1 VSEKEKKEPVA
12 EADSKPEAP
21 PPEPEK
27 EEPPQSYKRISF
39 ILSIVLIFAGIV
51 TMLNTWE
58 VLSIKIYRQSNKIIN
73 AEFNRNQAELISR
86 SLSQLNM
93 TTYTSYLINDQLRSS
108 LDEELL
114 ELEALRDEE
123 SEDFDPVLYNGLALQ
138 FDDAL
143 ARTDI
148 DSFYF
153 PTQYLRPDGTYDED
167 RNRAERFADVAN
179 NLEIDSDKILDETW
193 AMRDRKLGF
202 MNATRLLGL
211 SIAILGFEK
220 VFFWKRRLIR
230 YPIILAGLFSL
241 AAGFLTYLSLNPD
254 PISILF

>member
-1 VSEKEKKEPVA
+1 MSEKEKKDSVA
-12 EADSKPEAP
+12 EETKTESP

-51 TMLNTWE
+51 TMLNSWE
-58 VLSIKIYRQSNKIIN
+58 VISIKIYRQSNKIIN
-73 AEFNRNQAELISR
+73 AEFNRNQAEIISR

-93 TTYTSYLINDQLRSS
+93 TTYTSYFINDQLRAS
-108 LDEELL
+108 LDEELI

-123 SEDFDPVLYNGLALQ
+123 SEDFDPVRYTTLAIQ

-143 ARTDI
+143 TQADVAT
-148 DSFYF
+148 FYF
-153 PTQYLRPDGTYDED
+153 PTQYLRPDGTYDEE

-179 NLEIDSDKILDETW
+179 NLEIDSAKIVDETR
-193 AMRDRKLGF
+193 AMRERKLGF
-202 MNATRLLGL
+202 MDATRLLGL

-220 VFFWKRRLIR
+220 VFYWKRRLIR
-230 YPIILAGLFSL
+230 YPIILAGLTAL
-241 AAGFLTYLSLNPD
+241 TLGFLTYISLSPD